1 MPREAI
7 PVMQAPPRDEAELL
21 DRARLVAG
29 RTIAEIA
36 VDLGSRPPADL
47 TRAKGYIGELCE
59 AALGAPRSSK
69 PEPDFAGL
77 GIELKTLPLSK
88 AGFPSQSTYVCRVD
102 PAELGRGEWAS
113 CRLRHKIARVLFM
126 PYEGSKTIP
135 VADRHFGAPVLWSPS
150 DDEEALLRED
160 WEDFA
165 QLAAQGLLSSVSARR
180 GRFLQV
186 RPKSARGGAQQTT
199 ETAAGEVFVDEPR
212 GFYLRPAFTGEIL
225 ARAFTR

>member
-1 MPREAI
+1 
-7 PVMQAPPRDEAELL
+7 MQPPPRDEEELL
-21 DRARLVAG
+21 ARARLVAG
-29 RTIAEIA
+29 RTVAEVA
-36 VDLGSRPPADL
+36 ADLGSRPPDNL
-47 TRAKGYIGELCE
+47 LHAKGYVGQLCE

-102 PAELGRGEWAS
+102 PAELGRGEWAT
-113 CRLRHKIARVLFM
+113 CRLRHKIDRVLFM
-126 PYEGSKTIP
+126 PYEGSKTIA
-135 VADRHFGAPVLWSPS
+135 VASRHFGAPFLWSPS
-150 DDEEALLRED
+150 ADEEALLRED

-165 QLAAQGLLSSVSARR
+165 QLAAQGLLTSVTARR

-199 ETAAGEVFVDEPR
+199 ETATGEVFVDEPR
-212 GFYLRPAFTGEIL
+212 GFYLRPTFTGELL
-225 ARAFTR
+225 ARAFAG

>member
-1 MPREAI
+1 MPRELI
-7 PVMQAPPRDEAELL
+7 PVMQAPPRDEEELL
-21 DRARLVAG
+21 QRARRVAG

-36 VDLGSRPPADL
+36 TDLGSRPPADL
-47 TRAKGYIGELCE
+47 NRAKGYVGELCE

-88 AGFPSQSTYVCRVD
+88 TGFPSQSTYVCRVD
-102 PAELGRGEWAS
+102 PADLGRGKWQDS
-113 CRLRHKIARVLFM
+113 RLKHKLGRVLFM
-126 PYEGSKTIP
+126 PYEGSKVIP
-135 VADRHFGAPVLWSPS
+135 LADRHFGAPVMWSPS
-150 DDEEALLRED
+150 ADEEALLRED

-165 QLAAQGLLSSVSARR
+165 QLAAQGLLSSVTARR

-199 ETAAGEVFVDEPR
+199 QTAAGESFVDEPR
-212 GFYLRPAFTGEIL
+212 GFYLRPTFTSEIL
-225 ARAFTR
+225 ASAFAG